1 MSYYDD
7 DFNTDFSSTQKADS
21 RFRIVDEDGRI
32 VGYTATKESA
42 DSIIY
47 DWTAQSDGIHW
58 YTVEEIPIRAERVKE
73 TATRI
78 KPTDTTHKR
87 TVGKVKTVYIDNDNQ
102 TDGVMHTQTAGK
114 HFTSRFKSGMN
125 KVVAKAKKPSPVK
138 DAFIKFLDKGG
149 DMILGM
155 GNGFKESESESKPKT
170 KAKAKPKTK
179 TKTKSAVKSKA
190 KAKPKTSSKK
200 SGVKKK
206 TGTKKT
212 ATKKASSSKTKTT
225 VKKKQTVQK
234 KKSDDDIPMWMR

>member
-7 DFNTDFSSTQKADS
+7 DFNADFSSTQKADS

-42 DSIIY
+42 DNIIY

-58 YTVEEIPIRAERVKE
+58 YNVEEIPIRAERVKE

-125 KVVAKAKKPSPVK
+125 KVIAKAKKPSPVK

-170 KAKAKPKTK
+170 KAKAK
-179 TKTKSAVKSKA
+179 TKSAVKSKP
-190 KAKPKTSSKK
+190 KTTAKPKTSSKK

-212 ATKKASSSKTKTT
+212 VTKKASSSKTKTT
-225 VKKKQTVQK
+225 VKKKQTVRK
-234 KKSDDDIPMWMR
+234 KKSDDDVPMWMR

>member
-1 MSYYDD
+1 MSYYDE

-42 DSIIY
+42 DDIIY

-58 YTVEEIPIRAERVKE
+58 YSVEEIPIRAERVNE

-125 KVVAKAKKPSPVK
+125 KVVTRAKKPSPVK

-155 GNGFKESESESKPKT
+155 GSGFKESESESKPKT
-170 KAKAKPKTK
+170 
-179 TKTKSAVKSKA
+179 KA

-212 ATKKASSSKTKTT
+212 TTKKVSSSKTRTT
-225 VKKKQTVQK
+225 VKKKQTVRN

>member
-7 DFNTDFSSTQKADS
+7 DFNADFSSTQKADS

-42 DSIIY
+42 DDIIY
-47 DWTAQSDGIHW
+47 DWTAQSDGIHE
-58 YTVEEIPIRAERVKE
+58 YSVEEILIRAERVKE

-87 TVGKVKTVYIDNDNQ
+87 TVGKVKTVYIDNNNQ

-125 KVVAKAKKPSPVK
+125 KVIAKAKKPSPVK

-155 GNGFKESESESKPKT
+155 GNGFKESESESESKSKT
-170 KAKAKPKTK
+170 KP
-179 TKTKSAVKSKA
+179 KTKSAVKSKP
-190 KAKPKTSSKK
+190 KTTAKPKTSSKK
-200 SGVKKK
+200 SGVKRK

-225 VKKKQTVQK
+225 VKKKPTIRK
-234 KKSDDDIPMWMR
+234 NKSDDDIPMWMR

>member
-7 DFNTDFSSTQKADS
+7 KFNADFSSTQKADS

-42 DSIIY
+42 DDIIY
-47 DWTAQSDGIHW
+47 DWTAQSDGIHE
-58 YTVEEIPIRAERVKE
+58 YSVEEIPIRAERVKE

-102 TDGVMHTQTAGK
+102 TDGVLHTQTAGK
-114 HFTSRFKSGMN
+114 HFTSRFMSGMN
-125 KVVAKAKKPSPVK
+125 KVVTKAKKPSPVK

-155 GNGFKESESESKPKT
+155 GSGFKESESESKPKT
-170 KAKAKPKTK
+170 KAKAK
-179 TKTKSAVKSKA
+179 TKSAVKSKP
-190 KAKPKTSSKK
+190 KTTAKPKTSSKK
-200 SGVKKK
+200 SGVKRK

-225 VKKKQTVQK
+225 VKKKPTIRK

>member
-7 DFNTDFSSTQKADS
+7 DFNADFSSTQKADS

-58 YTVEEIPIRAERVKE
+58 YTVEEIPIRAERVKK

-102 TDGVMHTQTAGK
+102 TEGVMHTQTAGK

-170 KAKAKPKTK
+170 KAKAKTE
-179 TKTKSAVKSKA
+179 SAVKPKPRTT
-190 KAKPKTSSKK
+190 AKPKISSKK

-206 TGTKKT
+206 AGTKKT

-225 VKKKQTVQK
+225 VKKKQTVRN

>member
-7 DFNTDFSSTQKADS
+7 EFNTDFSSTQKADS

-58 YTVEEIPIRAERVKE
+58 YNVEEIPIHAERVKE

-155 GNGFKESESESKPKT
+155 GSGFKESESESESKPKT
-170 KAKAKPKTK
+170 KAK
-179 TKTKSAVKSKA
+179 TKTKSAVKSKP
-190 KAKPKTSSKK
+190 KTTAKPKTSSKK

-212 ATKKASSSKTKTT
+212 ATKKASSSKTRTT
-225 VKKKQTVQK
+225 VKKKQTVRN

>member
-7 DFNTDFSSTQKADS
+7 DFNADFSSTQKADS

-42 DSIIY
+42 DDIIY
-47 DWTAQSDGIHW
+47 DWTAQSDGIHE
-58 YTVEEIPIRAERVKE
+58 YSVEEIPIRAERVKE

-102 TDGVMHTQTAGK
+102 TDRVMHTQTAGK
-114 HFTSRFKSGMN
+114 HFTSRFMSGMN

-155 GNGFKESESESKPKT
+155 GSGFKESESESKPKT
-170 KAKAKPKTK
+170 KAKPKTK
-179 TKTKSAVKSKA
+179 TT
-190 KAKPKTSSKK
+190 AKPKTSSKK

-225 VKKKQTVQK
+225 VKKKQTVRK
-234 KKSDDDIPMWMR
+234 KKSDDDIPMWMK

>member
-1 MSYYDD
+1 MPYYDD
-7 DFNTDFSSTQKADS
+7 DFNADFSSTQKADS

-42 DSIIY
+42 DDIIY
-47 DWTAQSDGIHW
+47 DWTAQSDGIHE
-58 YTVEEIPIRAERVKE
+58 YSVEEIPIRAERVKE

-87 TVGKVKTVYIDNDNQ
+87 TVGKVKTVYIDNNNQ

-125 KVVAKAKKPSPVK
+125 KVIAKAKKPSPVK

-170 KAKAKPKTK
+170 KAKAK
-179 TKTKSAVKSKA
+179 TKSAVKSKP
-190 KAKPKTSSKK
+190 KTTAKPKTSSKK

-225 VKKKQTVQK
+225 VKKKQTVRK

>member
-7 DFNTDFSSTQKADS
+7 DFNTDFSSTQKSDS

-32 VGYTATKESA
+32 VGFTATKESA

-58 YTVEEIPIRAERVKE
+58 YTVEEIPLRAERVKE

-155 GNGFKESESESKPKT
+155 GNGFKESESKSKPKT
-170 KAKAKPKTK
+170 KD
-179 TKTKSAVKSKA
+179 KTKSAVKS
-190 KAKPKTSSKK
+190 KPKTSSKK

-212 ATKKASSSKTKTT
+212 VTKKASSSKTKTT
-225 VKKKQTVQK
+225 VKKKQTVRK

>member
-7 DFNTDFSSTQKADS
+7 DFNTDFSSTQKEDS

-32 VGYTATKESA
+32 VGFTATKESA

-58 YTVEEIPIRAERVKE
+58 YTVEEIPIRAEKVKE

-170 KAKAKPKTK
+170 KAK
-179 TKTKSAVKSKA
+179 TKSAVKSKP
-190 KAKPKTSSKK
+190 KTTAKPKTSSKK
-200 SGVKKK
+200 SEVKKK

-212 ATKKASSSKTKTT
+212 VTKKASSSKTKTT
-225 VKKKQTVQK
+225 VKKKQTVRK

>member
-7 DFNTDFSSTQKADS
+7 DFNTDFSSTQKEDS

-32 VGYTATKESA
+32 VGFTATKESA

-58 YTVEEIPIRAERVKE
+58 YNVEEIPIRAERVKE

-155 GNGFKESESESKPKT
+155 GNGFKESEPKT

-179 TKTKSAVKSKA
+179 TKSAVKSKP
-190 KAKPKTSSKK
+190 KTTAKPKTSSKK

-212 ATKKASSSKTKTT
+212 VTKKASSSKTKTT
-225 VKKKQTVQK
+225 VKKKQTVRK

>member
-7 DFNTDFSSTQKADS
+7 DFNADFSSTQKADS

-42 DSIIY
+42 DNIIY

-58 YTVEEIPIRAERVKE
+58 YNVEEIPIRAERVKE

-125 KVVAKAKKPSPVK
+125 KVIAKAKKPSPVK

-170 KAKAKPKTK
+170 KAKAK
-179 TKTKSAVKSKA
+179 TKSAVKSKP
-190 KAKPKTSSKK
+190 KTTAKPKTSSKK

-212 ATKKASSSKTKTT
+212 VTKKASSSKTKTT
-225 VKKKQTVQK
+225 VKKKQTVRK

>member
-7 DFNTDFSSTQKADS
+7 EFNADFSSTQKADS

-42 DSIIY
+42 DDIIY
-47 DWTAQSDGIHW
+47 DWTAQSDGIHE
-58 YTVEEIPIRAERVKE
+58 YSVEEIPIRAERVKE

-87 TVGKVKTVYIDNDNQ
+87 TVGKVKTVYIDNDTQ
-102 TDGVMHTQTAGK
+102 TDGVIHTQTAGK

-125 KVVAKAKKPSPVK
+125 MVIAKAKKPSPVK

-155 GNGFKESESESKPKT
+155 GSGFKESESESKPKT
-170 KAKAKPKTK
+170 KAKPKTK
-179 TKTKSAVKSKA
+179 TT
-190 KAKPKTSSKK
+190 AKPKTSSKK

-212 ATKKASSSKTKTT
+212 VTKKASSSKTKTT
-225 VKKKQTVQK
+225 VKKKQTVRK

>member
-7 DFNTDFSSTQKADS
+7 DFNADFSSTQKADS
-21 RFRIVDEDGRI
+21 KFRIVDEDGRI

-42 DSIIY
+42 DDIIY
-47 DWTAQSDGIHW
+47 DWTAQSDGIHE
-58 YTVEEIPIRAERVKE
+58 YSVEEIPIRAERIKE

-78 KPTDTTHKR
+78 KPTDITHKR

-102 TDGVMHTQTAGK
+102 TDGVIHTQTAGK

-125 KVVAKAKKPSPVK
+125 EVVAKAKKPSPVK

-155 GNGFKESESESKPKT
+155 GNGFKESESESESKPKT
-170 KAKAKPKTK
+170 KSKA
-179 TKTKSAVKSKA
+179 KTKSAVKSKPRTT
-190 KAKPKTSSKK
+190 AKPKTSSKK

-212 ATKKASSSKTKTT
+212 ATKKASSSNTKTT
-225 VKKKQTVQK
+225 VKKKQTVRN

>member
-1 MSYYDD
+1 MSYYGDN
-7 DFNTDFSSTQKADS
+7 FNTDFSSTQKSDS

-58 YTVEEIPIRAERVKE
+58 YTVEEIPLRAERVKE

-87 TVGKVKTVYIDNDNQ
+87 TVGKVKTVYIDNDDQ

-155 GNGFKESESESKPKT
+155 GNGFKESESESESKPKT
-170 KAKAKPKTK
+170 KAKAK
-179 TKTKSAVKSKA
+179 TKSAVKSKP
-190 KAKPKTSSKK
+190 KTTAKPKTSSKK

-212 ATKKASSSKTKTT
+212 VTKKESSSKTKTT
-225 VKKKQTVQK
+225 VKKKQTVRK

>member
-7 DFNTDFSSTQKADS
+7 EFNADFSSTQKADS

-42 DSIIY
+42 DDIIY
-47 DWTAQSDGIHW
+47 DWTAQSDGIHE
-58 YTVEEIPIRAERVKE
+58 YSVEEILIRAERVKE

-87 TVGKVKTVYIDNDNQ
+87 TVGKVKTVYIDNNNQ

-125 KVVAKAKKPSPVK
+125 KVIAKAKKPSPVK

-155 GNGFKESESESKPKT
+155 GNGFKESESESES
-170 KAKAKPKTK
+170 KAKPKS
-179 TKTKSAVKSKA
+179 KSAVKSKPRTT
-190 KAKPKTSSKK
+190 AKPKTSSKK

-225 VKKKQTVQK
+225 VKKKQTVRK
-234 KKSDDDIPMWMR
+234 NKSDDDIPMWMR